1 MHRIIL
7 FTFILLA
14 IASKILAGDWPIYKG
29 NLFFTGNNDEI
40 IVSNNQLKWLFLAKD
55 RVFNPVVSDGRI
67 YFVDK
72 NAFLYCIDE
81 DSGNI
86 LWLNDIRSISSQ
98 FKAYSKSAGKIKYP
112 LVYGNTVVVSDPIA
126 IYAFDKKTGKV
137 IWARTGLRVDETK
150 PQGLTGITS
159 QISVDGIYADPIIDQ
174 DLIYYGTRKIFA
186 SRDIRNGHIVWE
198 NKDIATYSGFPVYYD
213 QYIITQS
220 MNYETKTFTVF
231 CLEQRTGK
239 VVWQRNFNQPVAIL
253 PPVVNKNVYVPLNN
267 AIYCL
272 NIANGQTLWQK
283 TYNGTITSPLS
294 FTDRSILFSLDNA
307 SIVGINPENGN
318 TITSIFVGQQSSPYF
333 VTIRDVIYIAYNQ
346 QNDKNQPVAKVKA
359 IYISGGNIWWEFTA
373 PFPGGVSQPVASDGI
388 LFLPAG
394 NYLYAIGAGYIGN
407 KGLASDSTSDKSN
420 LNETKEQL
428 KLPQQQL
435 SEKELAQKTKTPES
449 QPQKEIEAEQ
459 KPIPTR
465 KLPVEITNDQNV
477 PLKSKITIHY
487 KGEDGNYNQNETV
500 NGKGDISI
508 PDKDNVELIVE
519 SDGHVPKKVIINKT
533 DKYLSVKL
541 DQIQPGKA
549 VVVDNIHFDFDKWYI
564 RKDSINIL
572 DKLVEMMKVN
582 PHLKVEVWGH
592 TDSIGDDLYN
602 QKLSEKRADAVCE
615 YIIKHG
621 ISPERI
627 SAKGFGETKP
637 IASNDTKEGRQK
649 NRRTEFYFKS

>member
-1 MHRIIL
+1 MKNIIITISL
-7 FTFILLA
+7 LLVTFA
-14 IASKILAGDWPIYKG
+14 TFALAGNWPIYKG

-55 RVFNPVVSDGRI
+55 RVFNPVVSDGRL

-86 LWLNDIRSISSQ
+86 IWLNDIRSISSQ

-112 LVYGNTVVVSDPIA
+112 LVYGNTVIVSDPIA
-126 IYAFDKKTGKV
+126 IYAFDKRTGNV

-150 PQGLTGITS
+150 PQGLTGITT
-159 QISVDGIYADPIIDQ
+159 QISIDGIYADPIIDQ
-174 DLIYYGTRKIFA
+174 DTIYYGTRKIFA
-186 SRDIRNGHIVWE
+186 SRDIKNGHIVWE

-239 VVWQRNFNQPVAIL
+239 VVWQKNFNQPVAIL
-253 PPVVNKNVYVPLNN
+253 PPVVNKHVYVPINN
-267 AIYCL
+267 TVYCL
-272 NIANGQTLWQK
+272 DIKNGETLWQK
-283 TYNGTITSPLS
+283 SYNGTITSPLS
-294 FTDRSILFSLDNA
+294 FTDRSILFSLNNA
-307 SIVGINPENGN
+307 SIVGISPESGN
-318 TITSIFVGQQSSPYF
+318 TIASIFVGQQSSPYF

-359 IYISGGNIWWEFTA
+359 MYINSGNTWWEFTA
-373 PFPGGVSQPVASDGI
+373 PFPGGVSQPVAADGI

-394 NYLYAIGAGYIGN
+394 NYLYAIGAGYMGS
-407 KGLASDSTSDKSN
+407 KHYETSKPEETQKS
-420 LNETKEQL
+420 EPKEPS
-428 KLPQQQL
+428 KLPDQEL
-435 SEKELAQKTKTPES
+435 SEKELADKTKTPES
-449 QPQKEIEAEQ
+449 KPTTQPTKQQ
-459 KPIPTR
+459 MPTR
-465 KLPVEITNDQNV
+465 QLPVEITDNNKS
-477 PLKSKITIHY
+477 PLKSRITIQY
-487 KGEDGNYNQNETV
+487 KDENGEYNQSTAI
-500 NGKGDISI
+500 NGKGDITI
-508 PDKDNVELIVE
+508 PDKDNVEVIFE
-519 SDGHVPKKVIINKT
+519 SDGHVPKKVIVNKS
-533 DKYLSVKL
+533 DSQLKVVL
-541 DQIQPGKA
+541 DEIQPGKA

-572 DKLVEMMKVN
+572 DKLVDMMKAN

-592 TDSIGDDLYN
+592 TDSIGDDTYN
-602 QKLSEKRADAVCE
+602 QKLSEKRADAVCD

-627 SAKGFGETKP
+627 SAKGFGESKP
-637 IASNDTKEGRQK
+637 IAPNDTKEGRQK

>member
-1 MHRIIL
+1 MNRKLILFAFIIL
-7 FTFILLA
+7 TTTSYLF
-14 IASKILAGDWPIYKG
+14 AGDWPIYKG

-40 IVSNNQLKWLFLAKD
+40 VVSNNQLKWLFLAKD
-55 RVFNPVVSDGRI
+55 RVFNPVASDGRI

-86 LWLNDIRSISSQ
+86 IWLNDVRSISSQ
-98 FKAYSKSAGKIKYP
+98 FKAYSKAAGKIKYP
-112 LVYGNTVVVSDPIA
+112 LVYGNTVIVSDPIA
-126 IYAFDKKTGKV
+126 IYAFDKRTGNV
-137 IWARTGLRVDETK
+137 LWARTGLRVDETK
-150 PQGLTGITS
+150 PQGLTGITTQVS
-159 QISVDGIYADPIIDQ
+159 IDGIYADPIIDQ
-174 DLIYYGTRKIFA
+174 DAIYYGTRKIFA
-186 SRDIRNGHIVWE
+186 SRDIRNGHILWE

-220 MNYETKTFTVF
+220 MNFEAKIFTVF
-231 CLEQRTGK
+231 CLEQKTGK
-239 VVWQRNFNQPVAIL
+239 AIWQRNFNQPVAIF

-272 NIANGQTLWQK
+272 NIKNGETLWQK
-283 TYNGTITSPLS
+283 SYNGTITSPLS

-307 SIVGINPENGN
+307 SVIGIHPENGN
-318 TITSIFVGQQSSPYF
+318 TITSIFIGQQSSPYF

-346 QNDKNQPVAKVKA
+346 LNDKNQPLAKVKA
-359 IYISGGNIWWEFTA
+359 LFISTGNVWWEFTA

-394 NYLYAIGAGYIGN
+394 NYLYAIGAGYLGS
-407 KGLASDSTSDKSN
+407 KGYADKLSETSEK
-420 LNETKEQL
+420 KEPKEPE
-428 KLPQQQL
+428 KLPEQKL
-435 SEKELAQKTKTPES
+435 SEKELADKTVTPES
-449 QPQKEIEAEQ
+449 PPKKQTDTQQKQ
-459 KPIPTR
+459 LPTR
-465 KLPVEITNDQNV
+465 KLPVEITNNNNT
-477 PLKSKITIHY
+477 PIKSKITVQY
-487 KGEDGNYNQNETV
+487 KDENDEYTTTDAV
-500 NGKGDISI
+500 NGKGDITI
-508 PDKDNVELIVE
+508 PDKDNVELIFE
-519 SDGHVPKKVIINKT
+519 SDGHVPKKVIVNKSDSQLKVT
-533 DKYLSVKL
+533 L

-572 DKLVEMMKVN
+572 DKLVEMMKAN

-592 TDSIGDDLYN
+592 TDSIGDDAYN

-621 ISPERI
+621 VSPERI
-627 SAKGFGETKP
+627 SGKGFGETKP

>member
-1 MHRIIL
+1 MIRKLII
-7 FTFILLA
+7 FAFCIFA
-14 IASKILAGDWPIYKG
+14 ITSHLCAGDWPIYKG

-55 RVFNPVVSDGRI
+55 RVFNPIISDGRI

-81 DSGNI
+81 NSGNI
-86 LWLNDIRSISSQ
+86 IWLNDVRSISAQ

-112 LVYGNTVVVSDPIA
+112 LVYGNTVIVSDPIA
-126 IYAFDKKTGKV
+126 IYAFDKRTGKV

-150 PQGLTGITS
+150 PQGLAGITT
-159 QISVDGIYADPIIDQ
+159 QISIDGIYADPIIDQ
-174 DLIYYGTRKIFA
+174 DAIYYGTRKIFA

-220 MNYETKTFTVF
+220 MNYETKTFTVY

-239 VVWQRNFNQPVAIL
+239 VVWQKNFNQPVAIL
-253 PPVVNKNVYVPLNN
+253 PPVVNKDVFVPLNN
-267 AIYCL
+267 SIYCL
-272 NIANGQTLWQK
+272 NIKNGDTIWQK

-307 SIVGINPENGN
+307 SIIGINPENGN
-318 TITSIFVGQQSSPYF
+318 TIVNIFIGQQSSPYF

-359 IYISGGNIWWEFTA
+359 IYINSGNIWWEFTA
-373 PFPGGVSQPVASDGI
+373 PFPGGVSQPAASDGI

-394 NYLYAIGAGYIGN
+394 NYLYAIGAGYIGS
-407 KGLASDSTSDKSN
+407 KGLADAKGK
-420 LNETKEQL
+420 ETEMKETQQSS
-428 KLPQQQL
+428 KLPDQKF
-435 SEKELAQKTKTPES
+435 SEKELAEKTVTPES
-449 QPQKEIEAEQ
+449 QPKQQ
-459 KPIPTR
+459 PDFNSQLTTR
-465 KLPVEITNDQNV
+465 QLPVEIANNSNT
-477 PLKSKITIHY
+477 PLKSRITIQY
-487 KGEDGNYNQNETV
+487 KDENGVYNQSTAV
-500 NGKGDISI
+500 NGKGDITI
-508 PDKDNVELIVE
+508 PDKDNVEVIFE
-519 SDGHVPKKVIINKT
+519 SDGHVPKKIIVNKS
-533 DKYLSVKL
+533 DSQLKVVL

-572 DKLVEMMKVN
+572 DKLVEMLKAHPN
-582 PHLKVEVWGH
+582 LKVEVWGH
-592 TDSIGDDLYN
+592 TDSIGDDTYN
-602 QKLSEKRADAVCE
+602 QKLSEKRADAVCD

-627 SAKGFGETKP
+627 SAKGFGESKP
-637 IASNDTKEGRQK
+637 IAPNDTKEGRQK

>member
-1 MHRIIL
+1 MKHVLYILLIIIL
-7 FTFILLA
+7 ETSTF
-14 IASKILAGDWPIYKG
+14 AGDWPIYKG

-86 LWLNDIRSISSQ
+86 IWLNDVRSISAQ

-112 LVYGNTVVVSDPIA
+112 LVYGNTVIVSDPIA
-126 IYAFDKKTGKV
+126 IYAFDKRTGAV

-150 PQGLTGITS
+150 PQGLTGITT
-159 QISVDGIYADPIIDQ
+159 QISIDGIYADPIIDQ
-174 DLIYYGTRKIFA
+174 DSIYYGTRKIFA
-186 SRDIRNGHIVWE
+186 SRDIKNGHILWE

-213 QYIITQS
+213 QYLITQS

-239 VVWQRNFNQPVAIL
+239 AVWQRNFNQPVAIL
-253 PPVVNKNVYVPLNN
+253 PPVVNKHVFVPINN
-267 AIYCL
+267 AVYCL
-272 NIANGQTLWQK
+272 DIKNGQTIWQK
-283 TYNGTITSPLS
+283 SYNGTITSPLS

-307 SIVGINPENGN
+307 SIVGISPENGD
-318 TITSIFVGQQSSPYF
+318 TIANIFVGQQSSPYF

-346 QNDKNQPVAKVKA
+346 LNDKNQSIAKVKA
-359 IYISGGNIWWEFTA
+359 MYITSGNVWWEFTA

-394 NYLYAIGAGYIGN
+394 NYLYAIGAGYIGS
-407 KGLASDSTSDKSN
+407 KGFTTAKQEDTSKRES
-420 LNETKEQL
+420 EPS
-428 KLPQQQL
+428 KLPDQKF
-435 SEKELAQKTKTPES
+435 SEKELADKTITPES
-449 QPQKEIEAEQ
+449 QPKTLPAKQQ
-459 KPIPTR
+459 IPTR
-465 KLPVEITNDQNV
+465 LLPVEIANNTKT
-477 PLKSKITIHY
+477 PLKSRITIQY
-487 KGEDGNYNQNETV
+487 KDESGEYNQSTAI
-500 NGKGDISI
+500 NGKGDITI
-508 PDKDNVELIVE
+508 PDRDNVEVIFE
-519 SDGHVPKKVIINKT
+519 SEGHVPKKVIVNKS
-533 DKYLSVKL
+533 DSKLDVVL

-572 DKLVEMMKVN
+572 NKLVEMMKAN
-582 PHLKVEVWGH
+582 PQLKVEVWGH
-592 TDSIGDDLYN
+592 TDSTGDDTYN
-602 QKLSEKRADAVCE
+602 QKLSEKRADAVCD

-627 SAKGFGETKP
+627 SSKGFGETKP
-637 IASNDTKEGRQK
+637 IASNETKEGRQR